1 MDDNENMDEPGQ
13 LYLFNDDSLIG
24 VVEKEKRHPVICEE
38 GGLDWLD
45 VPDKT
50 TDPLCQSKDCNE
62 ECVFCPVFQDSQKG
76 AQ

>member
-1 MDDNENMDEPGQ
+1 MKENKNLDEPGQ
-13 LYLFNDDSLIG
+13 LYLFDGDSLIG

-38 GGLDWLD
+38 GDLAWLE

-50 TDPLCQSKDCNE
+50 SDSLCQSKDCNE
-62 ECVFCPVFQDSQKG
+62 ECVFCPVYQDSQKE